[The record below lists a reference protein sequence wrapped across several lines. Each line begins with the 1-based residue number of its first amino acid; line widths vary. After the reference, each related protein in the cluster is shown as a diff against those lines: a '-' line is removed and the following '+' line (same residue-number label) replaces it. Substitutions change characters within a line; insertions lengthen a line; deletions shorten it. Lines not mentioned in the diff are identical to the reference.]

1 MFSGKVYILVFVL
14 FFCLSVQGVRRS
26 GFSSVITSLHEHQT
40 ETGGFRLLKE
50 DSPSLEATSYA
61 LFLASLFGQREKIDR
76 NAVTQYLQTL
86 QRKDGGFSSSSDQS
100 YSDLA
105 SIRYALLSHKHLDG
119 SVPESSKD
127 ALIALIRTLYSD
139 DKKLFSSKAGG
150 EPDIKSTAF
159 ALQAYELLPY
169 KLSSDLAKNI
179 KDVLSSHV
187 TDENHFS
194 FTGVPQLSGNYYG
207 ILVASKVNFDF
218 KNPDLWGKWIASK
231 QVTSGPNKGGF
242 SDEHNSVTLESTAH
256 AVAALASLPGNQL
269 KNIDS
274 DALLEFAS
282 HTSSDLKSAALILS
296 AVARTDAFHKLFKI
310 DFSYE
315 TLENRVGVVGDRII
329 SGAQIKP
336 VLTVKSIFNTYHSG
350 FDISLTIRHADGNT
364 DLHLNWSPETLQ
376 YVATEFYS
384 TEGKLGP
391 VHFEYDLNFFVTD
404 LQKSISVQITD
415 SKNIGY
421 SIKVQSEAVLAG
433 KAVDVGQVVGDGA
446 EFAFKVTISNYDNSK
461 LNNYPIRFLVL
472 DSSDVVVHS
481 DEELVTD
488 RKDPVFN
495 YVLSTAKIPSGNLNF
510 KFEVKNEA
518 GVHTTAVVTYQ
529 LDIKMISTDIK
540 FIDASGSKPVYQ
552 IGKTVRVSMKPAS
565 FPDLSTIQ
573 PYAVETA
580 AKRHF
585 EMIVSS
591 PVKTLHTIKGK
602 AEGNSYLFELPIA
615 ATFDS
620 IGNNAVS
627 FRYVPTHGSPITLTP
642 ISETEEDLEDL
653 SFKVEAD
660 LNIVQEKGKPPKD
673 GDLHYGNEVSFSF
686 QVKDSIS
693 QKLIWNGES
702 ESVFLSLKHETNNK
716 QITSSRYVV
725 QQDSSANGPKEF
737 KVFWEVNPNTEQ
749 GKGSLEIVAVGADG
763 TEIPLKK
770 GGKTWRV
777 AVNIGGTI
785 SHKAHLHV
793 SPIEGIDESVVVIPF
808 NLSCN
813 QKALTGAQLGA
824 SIFYQD
830 ESTLKEVAVNSLSVA
845 RSEGAEYQ
853 VSWKWGNKL
862 AKGGNYVVK
871 IYREVDRLRALEKK
885 EILRKQLLKKQAEQK
900 RKGEPVE
907 EQQIEEEISPIFS
920 VSFEFYPE
928 TSGSLPFRTEFFVIV
943 LFLSAFVAVSMKKSE
958 IEGVRKVTG
967 KKKRS

>member
-376 YVATEFYS
+376 YVASEFYS

-391 VHFEYDLNFFVTD
+391 VRFEYKLEFLVTD
-404 LQKSISVQITD
+404 LQKSISLQIND
-415 SKNIGY
+415 SKTIGY
-421 SIKVQSEAVLAG
+421 SIKVHSDAVLAG

-446 EFAFKVTISNYDNSK
+446 EFDFRVVTTNYDNSK
-461 LNNYPIRFLVL
+461 LHSYPVKFSVL
-472 DSSDVVVHS
+472 DSSDVVVYS
-481 DEELVTD
+481 VQKAAADG
-488 RKDPVFN
+488 KDPTFH
-495 YVLSTAKIPSGNLNF
+495 YKLSTSKLPSGNLNF
-510 KFEVKNEA
+510 KFDVD
-518 GVHTTAVVTYQ
+518 GHTSAIVTYQ
-529 LDIKMISTDIK
+529 LDIKMIATDIK
-540 FIDASGSKPVYQ
+540 FIDSSSTQPVYR
-552 IGKTVRVSMKPAS
+552 IGKTVKVSMKPAS

-573 PYAVETA
+573 TYAEETA
-580 AKRHF
+580 SQRHF

-591 PVKTLHTIKGK
+591 PLKTLHTIKGK
-602 AEGNSYLFELPIA
+602 AEGNSYLFELPIT
-615 ATFDS
+615 ATFGS

-627 FRYVPTHGSPITLTP
+627 FRYVPAHGSPIALTP
-642 ISETEEDLEDL
+642 LSETEDVEEL
-653 SFKVEAD
+653 SFRVEAD
-660 LNIVQEKGKPPKD
+660 LTIVQEKGRPPKD
-673 GDLHYGNEVSFSF
+673 GDLHFGNEVSFSF
-686 QVKDSIS
+686 QVQDSLS
-693 QKLIWNGES
+693 QKLIWNGEG
-702 ESVFLSLKHETNNK
+702 ESLFLSLKHETNHGK
-716 QITSSRYVV
+716 LVTSSRHVV
-725 QQDSSANGPKEF
+725 EQDNGPNGPKEF

-749 GKGSLEIVAVGADG
+749 GKGSLELVAMGADG
-763 TEIPLKK
+763 IEIPLKK
-770 GGKTWRV
+770 GSKTWRV
-777 AVNIGGTI
+777 AVNIGGNF
-785 SHKAHLHV
+785 SHKTQLHV
-793 SPIEGIDESVVVIPF
+793 LPIEGLDESVVIIPF

-813 QKALTGAQLGA
+813 QKPLTSAQLGA
-824 SIFYQD
+824 TVFFQD

-853 VSWKWGNKL
+853 VSWKWGNK

-871 IYREVDRLRALEKK
+871 IYREVDRLRTLEKK
-885 EILRKQLLKKQAEQK
+885 EILQKQLLKKQAEQK

-907 EQQIEEEISPIFS
+907 EQHIEEDIAPIFS

-928 TSGSLPFRTEFFVIV
+928 SASSLPFRTEFFVIV
-943 LFLSAFVAVSMKKSE
+943 LLLSAFVVVSMKKSE
-958 IEGVRKVTG
+958 IEGVRKGTA